1 MNFDEK
7 LLKNNI
13 DEINR
18 LKEQLNDLETYKD
31 DFEPE
36 ELENM
41 RKETLAQLEEAQKR
55 LEKMKSGS
63 ITTKT

>member
-36 ELENM
+36 E
-41 RKETLAQLEEAQKR
+41 
-55 LEKMKSGS
+55 
-63 ITTKT
+63 